1 MLRLEHVHLQKQGKK
16 ILNDIQ
22 LRVAQGEK
30 LLIRGPSGAGKSTL
44 LKVLFCFERFSGD
57 LLFSGDPVVPS
68 TLSEY
73 RSHLG
78 FISQRLPSFDAP
90 AVEVLRFPF
99 HFRVHRHRRFPEK
112 RSRELMEAL
121 RFSPDLLNQ
130 PFSDLSG
137 GEKQRLLVLQLL
149 LIDRPVFL
157 LDEVTAALDP
167 ENIETV
173 IRLLTATPQR
183 TVISVSHNQEW
194 GRYCSRTLVMQ
205 SGSFQEEK

>member
-1 MLRLEHVHLQKQGKK
+1 MLRLEHVHLRKQGKI
-16 ILNDIQ
+16 ILNDIH
-22 LRVAQGEK
+22 LRVAPGEK

-57 LLFSGDPVVPS
+57 LIFSGTPVTPE
-68 TLSEY
+68 TLNEY
-73 RSHLG
+73 RAHLG
-78 FISQRLPSFDAP
+78 FISQRLPNFDAD
-90 AVEVLRFPF
+90 AGEVLRFPF
-99 HFRVHRHRRFPEK
+99 HFHAHRHRRFPEK
-112 RSRELMEAL
+112 RSRELMTEL
-121 RFSPDLLNQ
+121 QFSPDLLKQ

-157 LDEVTAALDP
+157 LYEVTAALDP

-173 IRLLTATPQR
+173 IRLLTASPER
-183 TVISVSHNQEW
+183 TVISVSHNHEW

-205 SGSFQEEK
+205 SGSFQEEE